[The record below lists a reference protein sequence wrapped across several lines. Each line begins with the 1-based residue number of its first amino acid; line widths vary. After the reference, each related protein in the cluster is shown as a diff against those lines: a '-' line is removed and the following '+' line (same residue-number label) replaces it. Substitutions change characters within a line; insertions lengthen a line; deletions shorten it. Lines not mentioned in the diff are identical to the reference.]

1 MQKHKNSIDDILK
14 GPMTVVEKSKDE
26 KIETYPSPILSTA
39 TDMNNTQFLVEL
51 IREYRDIM
59 WKKNDDGQ
67 TMFHIA
73 VAHRSRDVYTLLLDE
88 IGPKKKDLNLITP
101 ITDNQGN
108 NILHLV
114 GKYPKNIDEVPAP
127 FKMHTEILWYK
138 EVEGMLPPLYRQVK
152 NKGGRTPHEQF
163 TIGHKRLLADAMK
176 WIYDTIN
183 LSMVISALVCTI
195 GFSVVYSVPGGFD
208 QKNGSPILFRSRY
221 FIAFIA
227 MVAFSF
233 ILSSSSILIFLSVIL
248 PARNQKNSE
257 VLLKKW
263 VIGQVAL
270 SSSVS
275 VMIFAF
281 VFGFS
286 ILYINVDE
294 SSLYIFYVGAIVLMY
309 IYITMHFPL
318 FKDLLMSIYLP
329 GYLFRPSLRMKIK
342 PVP

>member
-1 MQKHKNSIDDILK
+1 
-14 GPMTVVEKSKDE
+14 
-26 KIETYPSPILSTA
+26 
-39 TDMNNTQFLVEL
+39 
-51 IREYRDIM
+51 
-59 WKKNDDGQ
+59 
-67 TMFHIA
+67 
-73 VAHRSRDVYTLLLDE
+73 
-88 IGPKKKDLNLITP
+88 
-101 ITDNQGN
+101 
-108 NILHLV
+108 
-114 GKYPKNIDEVPAP
+114 
-127 FKMHTEILWYK
+127 
-138 EVEGMLPPLYRQVK
+138 MLPPLYRQVK